1 MANSLDFRVKNGL
14 VVATTAT
21 IQSSTNSTSSL
32 TGALIVVG
40 GTGIGRDLYVGG
52 TIYGAHT
59 GVSTTA
65 TNVAGGIAGYIPI
78 QSAIGVTSF
87 ISTGSV
93 GQLLQMQAGNT
104 ATWVSTGSL
113 LAGIATSSTNII
125 GGIAGSIHIQSAP
138 GVTTFINTGPIGSVL
153 QMQAGNTSSFVSTS
167 SLQVGYANTATTST
181 FAAQLNTI
189 LQTTNASYY
198 PTFVDSNNASASAEL
213 HYTTSTF
220 IINPSTG
227 QVGIN
232 TTFLSTS
239 SKLVVAGR
247 VESITDPAG
256 EGGQFTM
263 RSPGYGYR
271 WSIDNYYG
279 AMRIIRED
287 DVTEAS
293 GLTIVTITSG
303 TSNVFV
309 VGGTAGYAGEKF
321 AVNGGAYIN
330 GTLTATNFVGT
341 FSGTILGTAS
351 TASQVNTILQPNT
364 GTYYPTFVDSN
375 NATAIGENVYTT
387 SSFYFNPANGSLN
400 AGGTVTGAINGTNG
414 IAFLAGNGAYN
425 NIALGM
431 QATSGP
437 ANMAIRDLSTVSSI
451 IYFDSSVNA
460 SSGGQFTFRASS
472 GYNTLLNITTAT
484 VSTPLVTNA
493 TSTSTG
499 ALTVAG
505 GVGIG
510 RDMWI
515 GGTATHLSTLAS
527 TGSVSQNA
535 LYVVGGVGIGSSL
548 LVTGPA
554 VFLNNVTFSGTS
566 TYVYSTN
573 TVYTDNLINIHVPVG
588 STGSNHSWSVD
599 DGKDIGF
606 IYHYYKGV
614 DKDAFLG
621 LANDSGYLEWYSN
634 GSEVGGIFT
643 GTEYGI
649 FKTGGV
655 VLTNNTSTYS
665 TNTGALTVAGG
676 VGIGGGLYVGGTIT
690 ATNFVGTFAG
700 TVSGTASTAS
710 QVNTILQTSDTSYYP
725 TFVDSNNASA
735 TGELVYTTSS
745 FSINAR
751 TGQLTVP
758 SLIVTTNTN
767 GLNIRIGDDV
777 WIGDVDQA
785 NTFRVTGQQAGT
797 SGYIIFGN
805 SNTLSLGRAGTGPLT
820 YGGDFTV
827 NGTTAASSTATGA
840 LQIKGGAGIGGDLY
854 AANIYTNGTRTI
866 PLSIQEFT
874 ATAGQTTFT
883 VAGGYTVGTV
893 QVFANGV
900 NLGSG
905 DITASNGTT
914 VVLTEARRVNDIIRV
929 ISGGSSTAVNN
940 IQSFSIAM
948 SVAMAM

>member
-21 IQSSTNSTSSL
+21 IQSSTNSTSTL
-32 TGALIVVG
+32 TGALVVTG
-40 GTGIGRDLYVGG
+40 GVGIGKDLYVGG

-65 TNVAGGIAGYIPI
+65 TNATNIIGGVAGYIPI
-78 QSAIGVTSF
+78 QSASGVTAF
-87 ISTGSV
+87 ISTGTV
-93 GQLLQMQAGNT
+93 GQLLQMQIGNT

-113 LAGIATSSTNII
+113 VAGIATSATNIT
-125 GGIAGSIHIQSAP
+125 GGTAGSIHIQSAP
-138 GVTTFINTGPIGSVL
+138 GVTTFINTGSVGSVL
-153 QMQAGNTSSFVSTS
+153 QMQVGNTSSFVSTS

-189 LQTTNASYY
+189 LQAANASYY
-198 PTFVDSNNASASAEL
+198 PTFVDSNNA
-213 HYTTSTF
+213 
-220 IINPSTG
+220 
-227 QVGIN
+227 
-232 TTFLSTS
+232 
-239 SKLVVAGR
+239 
-247 VESITDPAG
+247 
-256 EGGQFTM
+256 
-263 RSPGYGYR
+263 
-271 WSIDNYYG
+271 
-279 AMRIIRED
+279 
-287 DVTEAS
+287 
-293 GLTIVTITSG
+293 
-303 TSNVFV
+303 
-309 VGGTAGYAGEKF
+309 
-321 AVNGGAYIN
+321 
-330 GTLTATNFVGT
+330 TAT
-341 FSGTILGTAS
+341 SEL
-351 TASQVNTILQPNT
+351 
-364 GTYYPTFVDSN
+364 
-375 NATAIGENVYTT
+375 VYTT
-387 SSFYFNPANGSLN
+387 SSFSINPMTGNVGLGVTPN
-400 AGGTVTGAINGTNG
+400 ASNIFRAIEFGNSASSSNVASISMNTGAGASNLNLFTNAYYNGTNFIYVTTG
-414 IAFLAGNGAYN
+414 TAARYQLSGNTHN
-425 NIALGM
+425 W
-431 QATSGP
+431 
-437 ANMAIRDLSTVSSI
+437 
-451 IYFDSSVNA
+451 SVA
-460 SSGGQFTFRASS
+460 SSGTPTSIISFTQAMTLDAS
-472 GYNTLLNITTAT
+472 GNLTI
-484 VSTPLVTNA
+484 STSTNA

-914 VVLTEARRVNDIIRV
+914 VVLTEARKVNDIIRV

>member
-21 IQSSTNSTSSL
+21 IQSSTNSTSTL
-32 TGALIVVG
+32 TGALVVTG
-40 GTGIGRDLYVGG
+40 GAGIGRDLYVGG

-65 TNVAGGIAGYIPI
+65 TNATNIIGGVAGYIPI
-78 QSAIGVTSF
+78 QSASGVTAF

-113 LAGIATSSTNII
+113 VAGIATSATNIT
-125 GGIAGSIHIQSAP
+125 GGTAGSIHIQSAP
-138 GVTTFINTGPIGSVL
+138 GVTTFINTGSVGSVL
-153 QMQAGNTSSFVSTS
+153 QMQVGNTSSFVSTS

-189 LQTTNASYY
+189 LQAANASYY
-198 PTFVDSNNASASAEL
+198 PTFVDSNNA
-213 HYTTSTF
+213 
-220 IINPSTG
+220 
-227 QVGIN
+227 
-232 TTFLSTS
+232 
-239 SKLVVAGR
+239 
-247 VESITDPAG
+247 
-256 EGGQFTM
+256 
-263 RSPGYGYR
+263 
-271 WSIDNYYG
+271 
-279 AMRIIRED
+279 
-287 DVTEAS
+287 
-293 GLTIVTITSG
+293 
-303 TSNVFV
+303 
-309 VGGTAGYAGEKF
+309 
-321 AVNGGAYIN
+321 
-330 GTLTATNFVGT
+330 TAT
-341 FSGTILGTAS
+341 SEL
-351 TASQVNTILQPNT
+351 
-364 GTYYPTFVDSN
+364 
-375 NATAIGENVYTT
+375 VYTT
-387 SSFYFNPANGSLN
+387 SSFSINPATGNVGLGVTPN
-400 AGGTVTGAINGTNG
+400 ASNIFRAIEFGNSASSSNVASISMNTGAVASNLNLFTNAYYNGTNFIYVTTG
-414 IAFLAGNGAYN
+414 TAARYQLSGNTHN
-425 NIALGM
+425 W
-431 QATSGP
+431 
-437 ANMAIRDLSTVSSI
+437 
-451 IYFDSSVNA
+451 SVA
-460 SSGGQFTFRASS
+460 SSGTPTSIISFTQAMTLDAS
-472 GYNTLLNITTAT
+472 GNLTI
-484 VSTPLVTNA
+484 STSTNA
-493 TSTSTG
+493 TSTATG

-515 GGTATHLSTLAS
+515 GGTSTHLSTLAS

-621 LANDSGYLEWYSN
+621 LANDSSYLEWYSN

-676 VGIGGGLYVGGTIT
+676 VGIGGGLYVGGIIT
-690 ATNFVGTFAG
+690 ATSFVGTFAG

-710 QVNTILQTSDTSYYP
+710 QIQTVLQTTNASYYP
-725 TFVDSNNASA
+725 TFVSANNATA
-735 TGELVYTTSS
+735 TGMSVYTTSS
-745 FSINAR
+745 LSINPS
-751 TGQLTVP
+751 TGVV
-758 SLIVTTNTN
+758 IV
-767 GLNIRIGDDV
+767 G
-777 WIGDVDQA
+777 
-785 NTFRVTGQQAGT
+785 
-797 SGYIIFGN
+797 S
-805 SNTLSLGRAGTGPLT
+805 
-820 YGGDFTV
+820 
-827 NGTTAASSTATGA
+827 TTAASSTATGA
-840 LQIKGGAGIGGDLY
+840 LQVKGGVGIGGDLY

-914 VVLTEARRVNDIIRV
+914 VVLTEARKVNDIIRV